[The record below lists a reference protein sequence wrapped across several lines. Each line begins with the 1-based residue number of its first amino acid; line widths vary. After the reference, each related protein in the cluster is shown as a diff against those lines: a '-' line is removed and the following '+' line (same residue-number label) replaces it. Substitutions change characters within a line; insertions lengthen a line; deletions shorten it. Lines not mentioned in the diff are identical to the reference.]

1 MPHRTVRVCLAFS
14 LAVICATGLARG
26 AENRLLDIL
35 KARHAEL
42 RRDHAEKLAGLA
54 HELEVVGAIDAAGE
68 AWALAVPPPPR
79 EIVVTKLP
87 THVLPEPALDMPA
100 EERELRLQLRKVRQE
115 QSIELYKL
123 SRQFLNRQ
131 SRSVQLAFELLREA
145 AVQDP
150 DNAVARKVL
159 GFVRD
164 GDEWLTPF
172 ERKKRLAGEVWH
184 PQFGWL
190 PEGDVARYEAGE
202 RKYEGR
208 WISAEHEAEL
218 RRDFNNAWEIR
229 TEHYLVKT
237 NFSLERGVEV
247 ASRLETFHDFFMET
261 FAGFFAGPEELQR
274 LFGTGT
280 GRAASPTPH
289 EVHYYHDRN
298 EYNQKLVVKSE
309 LIGMTNGLYFT
320 TDRIAYFF
328 HDPMLTLDDTLY
340 HEATHQL
347 MYECLP
353 RQRDVATQAHFW
365 VIEGIACYMESFDPS
380 DGKVSLGDVNHER
393 IRAARYRYVD
403 DGYYVPLGQFA
414 SMGLNQWQQVHRNEL
429 QKNYSQAAGL
439 THFFMHYDNGRYR
452 DALIEHL
459 SELYHGVGAARRPV
473 QNLATLT
480 ETAYT
485 TLDKQY
491 GEYMQTLGSPIA
503 TSAARE

>member
-1 MPHRTVRVCLAFS
+1 MQNRTTRLLLAFCLAAFTTS
-14 LAVICATGLARG
+14 GIANG
-26 AENRLLDIL
+26 AENRLLDLL

-42 RRDHAEKLAGLA
+42 RREYAEKLAALA
-54 HELEVVGAIDAAGE
+54 HDLESVGALDAAGE
-68 AWALAVPPPPR
+68 AWALAVPPSPR

-87 THVLPEPALDMPA
+87 AHVQSEPGTDMPA
-100 EERELRLQLRKVRQE
+100 EERALRLQFRKLRQE
-115 QSIELYKL
+115 QSIELYRL
-123 SRQFLNRQ
+123 SRQALNKQ
-131 SRSVQLAFELLREA
+131 SRSVQLAFELLRES

-150 DNAVARKVL
+150 DNEFARKVL

-164 GDEWLTPF
+164 GDQWITSF

-184 PQFGWL
+184 PKFGWL

-208 WISAEHEAEL
+208 WISAENEAEL

-237 NFSLERGVEV
+237 NYSLERGVEV
-247 ASRLETFHDFFMET
+247 ASRLEEFHDFFMET
-261 FAGFFAGPEELQR
+261 FAGFFTGPEELQR

-280 GRAASPTPH
+280 GRSASPAPH

-298 EYNQKLVVKSE
+298 EYNQKLVVKSP

-320 TDRIAYFF
+320 SDRIAYFF

-353 RQRDVATQAHFW
+353 RQRDVASQAHFW
-365 VIEGIACYMESFDPS
+365 VIEGIACYMESYDPGE
-380 DGKVSLGDVNHER
+380 GKVSLGDVNHER
-393 IRAARYRYVD
+393 IRAAQYRYD
-403 DGYYVPLGQFA
+403 EGNYVPLGQFA
-414 SMGLNQWQQVHRNEL
+414 AMGLNQWQQVQPSQMQR
-429 QKNYSQAAGL
+429 NYSQAAGL
-439 THFFMHYDNGRYR
+439 CHFFMHYDKGRYR

-480 ETAYT
+480 GTAYT

-491 GEYMQTLGSPIA
+491 GEYITSLGGPIA